1 MHTHTL
7 SSLDVNLCSHRAKMA
22 VGKNKKLNK
31 GKKGQKKKTFD
42 IFSKKDWYDVKAPAY
57 FQKVGRGHT
66 SRTPLP
72 LLHSNVN
79 CLWRCLYHKAHR
91 FFM

>member
-1 MHTHTL
+1 
-7 SSLDVNLCSHRAKMA
+7 MA

-57 FQKVGRGHT
+57 FQKVRHT
-66 SRTPLP
+66 RAGWIASSPLP
-72 LLHSNVN
+72 PPNTAHNHEVSLALHVSSPQTIHAAFVVE
-79 CLWRCLYHKAHR
+79 CI
-91 FFM
+91 

>member
-1 MHTHTL
+1 
-7 SSLDVNLCSHRAKMA
+7 MA

-57 FQKVGRGHT
+57 FQKVCNTRQCGITHT
-66 SRTPLP
+66 AAASHSPHP
-72 LLHSNVN
+72 PPPQSLHAF
-79 CLWRCLYHKAHR
+79 LRRCSISPRDFLSHT
-91 FFM
+91 

>member
-1 MHTHTL
+1 
-7 SSLDVNLCSHRAKMA
+7 MA

-57 FQKVGRGHT
+57 FQKVRHT
-66 SRTPLP
+66 RWMHRIIPAPALVSLHTTTKVLQRCMYQARRQFM
-72 LLHSNVN
+72 LHS
-79 CLWRCLYHKAHR
+79 
-91 FFM
+91 